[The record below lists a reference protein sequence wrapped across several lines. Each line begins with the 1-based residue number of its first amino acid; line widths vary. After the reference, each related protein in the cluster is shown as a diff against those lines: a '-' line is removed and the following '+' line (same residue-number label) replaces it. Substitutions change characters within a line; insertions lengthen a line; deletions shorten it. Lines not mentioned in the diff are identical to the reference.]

1 MHTRRRNATKIN
13 REIELF
19 QAAASA
25 SGEDDKA
32 GFGLFRQEA
41 LTSGP
46 AGSVHHLFADLR
58 CVNRGEII
66 GEDAQRDMQGAR
78 LMVNGSM
85 GHGSW
90 EFYRLGHDLYVM
102 VGDVVYDAAPRVETL
117 PGEGL
122 VEFHLRLAGVLTL
135 TMPDS
140 KELVTVTGPS
150 MLMLHQPPGINVPER
165 VLPQRRDTGMSLF
178 CRPQYLTELGQRN
191 GIERWA
197 GLDEIEHLGFTSV
210 WHRQVPL
217 SPTLLHIANS
227 LLRSPYRGGVRLLH
241 AEAKALELLCEVL
254 SGAAAHRQ
262 ELQLGT
268 SETEARQLDLARH
281 MLASQLS
288 SSPRTRD
295 VARAIG
301 MSESKL
307 RRAFKARFGVT
318 VFDYGTEC
326 RMRHA
331 LELLRCRRMPV
342 GQVADAVG
350 YQHQTSFTAAFQQ
363 YFGFLPNQA
372 RKNMH

>member
-1 MHTRRRNATKIN
+1 MPQNLKP
-13 REIELF
+13 E
-19 QAAASA
+19 ASA
-25 SGEDDKA
+25 STGEDDKA
-32 GFGLFRQEA
+32 GFGLFRREA

-46 AGSVHHLFADLR
+46 TGSIHHLFADLR

-66 GEDAQRDMQGAR
+66 GEDTQRDMQGAR
-78 LMVNGSM
+78 LMVSGSM

-102 VGDVVYDAAPRVETL
+102 AGDVVYDAAPRIETL

-122 VEFHLRLAGVLTL
+122 VEFHLRLAGAITL

-140 KELVTVTGPS
+140 KEPVTVTGPC
-150 MLMLHQPPGINVPER
+150 MLMLHQPPGINVPEW
-165 VLPQRRDTGMSLF
+165 VQPQRRDTGMSLF
-178 CRPQYLTELGQRN
+178 CRPQYLAELGQRN
-191 GIERWA
+191 GIARWA
-197 GLDEIEHLGFTSV
+197 GLDEIERLGSRMV

-254 SGAAAHRQ
+254 SSAAAPQ
-262 ELQLGT
+262 ELLLGA
-268 SETEARQLDLARH
+268 SETESRQIDFARH

-288 SSPRTRD
+288 SSLRTRD
-295 VARAIG
+295 IARAIG
-301 MSESKL
+301 MSESRLK
-307 RRAFKARFGVT
+307 RAFKARFGVT

-331 LELLRCRRMPV
+331 LELLRCRRMSV

-350 YQHQTSFTAAFQQ
+350 YQHHTSFTAAFQQ
-363 YFGFLPNQA
+363 HFGFLPNQA
-372 RKNMH
+372 RKKMH

>member
-1 MHTRRRNATKIN
+1 MPQNS
-13 REIELF
+13 E
-19 QAAASA
+19 AAASP
-25 SGEDDKA
+25 STSEDAKA
-32 GFGLFRQEA
+32 EFGLFRREA

-46 AGSVHHLFADLR
+46 TGSVHHLFADLR
-58 CVNRGEII
+58 CVNRGEIF
-66 GEDAQRDMQGAR
+66 GEDLQRDMQGAR
-78 LMVNGSM
+78 LLVNGSM

-90 EFYRLGHDLYVM
+90 ELYRLGHDLYVM
-102 VGDVVYDAAPRVETL
+102 AGDVVYDAAPRVETL

-122 VEFHLRLAGVLTL
+122 VEFHLRLAGVITL
-135 TMPDS
+135 TMPNS
-140 KELVTVTGPS
+140 KDLVTVTGPC
-150 MLMLHQPPGINVPER
+150 MLMLHQPPGIDVPER

-178 CRPQYLTELGQRN
+178 CRPQYLAELCQRN
-191 GIERWA
+191 GIGRWA
-197 GLDEIEHLGFTSV
+197 GLDEIENQGLNSV

-217 SPTLLHIANS
+217 SPTLLHIVNS

-254 SGAAAHRQ
+254 SGTAVHKQ
-262 ELQLGT
+262 ELQLRT
-268 SETEARQLDLARH
+268 SESEARQLDFARH

-288 SSPRTRD
+288 SLPRTRD

-307 RRAFKARFGVT
+307 KRAFKARFGVT

-331 LELLRCRRMPV
+331 LELLRCRRMSV

-372 RKNMH
+372 RKKMH

>member
-1 MHTRRRNATKIN
+1 MPQNSK
-13 REIELF
+13 
-19 QAAASA
+19 AAASA

-32 GFGLFRQEA
+32 GFGLFRREA

-46 AGSVHHLFADLR
+46 TGSVHHLFADLR

-102 VGDVVYDAAPRVETL
+102 AGDVVYAAAPRIETL

-140 KELVTVTGPS
+140 KELVTVTGPC

-178 CRPQYLTELGQRN
+178 CRPQYLAELGQRN

-254 SGAAAHRQ
+254 SGAAAHKQ
-262 ELQLGT
+262 ELQLAT

-307 RRAFKARFGVT
+307 KRAFKAQFGVT